1 LESLRLHKILHG
13 PHTSFTFFAVACCL
27 GRTRL
32 LLTSAASAQTHAW
45 NTPGSGDWS
54 LGTNWSTGT
63 PPNGAAD
70 FPSIGFSAGSEY
82 IVTLDMNIAL
92 DQFLMTGDFSH
103 LYLSGRTVDMG
114 GAGRMG
120 PGNNIRTTLKSSSW
134 LGAGTLDNEAA
145 FDSLGA
151 SHIENLLQNGDF
163 RILGSPVGSTS
174 TLTLGSNALNHGVI
188 DLTSEGGGYSSNLI
202 VSPGAVL
209 QNDGYLNF
217 QPGAGGA
224 RSFDGHLSTN
234 APVAVNT
241 NATFKTGPLDLQGW
255 DFTIAPSV
263 LLNVNSGVTINMT
276 GGLLDV
282 QGTYFQTSG
291 TFNFDG
297 GTVPLV
303 ADMVHNT
310 LSFGPASAGVGIFDV
325 HGATTLLGNPVSGQ
339 HVTVMGSASGSTA
352 TTNIP
357 NDINLTGTL
366 DVSSEAG
373 GYSSH
378 IVQAA
383 ATTLT
388 NNGLLRFLAGTGGA
402 RSLKGALENFGTLE
416 VKAPTTFSDGPVSNS
431 GSWVIEAGS
440 AMNMLSGQ
448 DFDQVAGTL
457 AIDGSFTHV
466 SGTDSFLGGT
476 VTGQPVLRHTALDF
490 DTGGFTTPADI
501 RLEGVSSLTTN
512 VPAATTLRLVGSA
525 SGSTFTLNVDVPST
539 LAGTTEI
546 TSVSNQGTA
555 LITATI
561 PGPLAGTTIYFQVAD
576 LSNCTLTDLVTFLL
590 P

>member
-1 LESLRLHKILHG
+1 
-13 PHTSFTFFAVACCL
+13 
-27 GRTRL
+27 
-32 LLTSAASAQTHAW
+32 
-45 NTPGSGDWS
+45 
-54 LGTNWSTGT
+54 
-63 PPNGAAD
+63 
-70 FPSIGFSAGSEY
+70 
-82 IVTLDMNIAL
+82 
-92 DQFLMTGDFSH
+92 
-103 LYLSGRTVDMG
+103 
-114 GAGRMG
+114 
-120 PGNNIRTTLKSSSW
+120 
-134 LGAGTLDNEAA
+134 
-145 FDSLGA
+145 
-151 SHIENLLQNGDF
+151 
-163 RILGSPVGSTS
+163 
-174 TLTLGSNALNHGVI
+174 
-188 DLTSEGGGYSSNLI
+188 
-202 VSPGAVL
+202 
-209 QNDGYLNF
+209 
-217 QPGAGGA
+217 
-224 RSFDGHLSTN
+224 
-234 APVAVNT
+234 
-241 NATFKTGPLDLQGW
+241 
-255 DFTIAPSV
+255 
-263 LLNVNSGVTINMT
+263 
-276 GGLLDV
+276 
-282 QGTYFQTSG
+282 
-291 TFNFDG
+291 
-297 GTVPLV
+297 
-303 ADMVHNT
+303 
-310 LSFGPASAGVGIFDV
+310 
-325 HGATTLLGNPVSGQ
+325 
-339 HVTVMGSASGSTA
+339 MGSASGSTA